1 MALISS
7 IRSRSWILIVFIGV
21 GLASFILMDMFGSNT
36 SAFGNRPTNTLGMID
51 GQEID
56 YNKVRRTEEVF
67 YRGATGSTYGVKDQI
82 WNYYLEK
89 ALLEK
94 QGDKLGLNVGKEELN
109 DLVFG
114 NNLSPVVQAVFRN
127 PQTGQVDMASL
138 NDIKAK
144 LASGSTEI
152 NTPYMEELVGQ
163 VKKARLQEKFT
174 SLVSQ
179 GMYTPNWMAESVGK
193 ENSTTFDFKY
203 VKVPFS
209 DVDNSQVSVS
219 DADLTNYLNNNKAIY
234 NNEEE
239 TRQIE
244 YVSFEV
250 FPSKEDSTTYYNQ
263 LNTLKPNFRSAIN
276 DSTFVAANGGSL
288 ASTYVKKSTLSP
300 EIADRM
306 MSSPVGTV
314 VGPYM
319 EAGTYKLA
327 KVSARKVIAD
337 SVKVQHILV
346 RANPSDPN
354 SFAAAITRID
364 SVRTAFDNGESFG
377 NLAAQVSEDTGSS
390 DANGE
395 LGYLGY
401 NNNFGPSFSNPIF
414 YESEKG
420 SVKTVFTQFGV
431 HLVKVNDLKYLSQ
444 DPSVKV
450 AYLTRSIIPSDKTQ
464 KSIREK
470 VQEFVNEHTTKQ
482 QLEELAASDPALSIQ
497 TTANL
502 KRNDYIV
509 SSLGQDPSSRE
520 MVRWAFDEETNIG
533 DLSPDFYVY
542 RYSNPQTYV
551 NYDSKY
557 VVAALASVQKPGM
570 PSLASIR
577 SQIEPLVLNQKKAD
591 FVSSAINGKDLAS
604 VAAQYNTSV
613 DQLDGISASSTNVRQ
628 IGNEPKVVAALMNMS
643 TDQVSAPIKGENGV
657 YVLQLLNK
665 SQNANADL
673 AGTKRLQS
681 TRVKSLARTALMD
694 AMKKDAEITD
704 NRFNVY

>member
-7 IRSRSWILIVFIGV
+7 IRSRSWILIVFIGI
-21 GLASFILMDMFGSNT
+21 GLASFIMMDMFGSNT
-36 SAFGNRPTNTLGMID
+36 SAFGDRPTNTLGMID

-56 YNKVRRTEEVF
+56 YNKVRRTEEIF

-94 QGDKLGLNVGKEELN
+94 EGNKLGLNVGKEELN

-114 NNLSPVVQAVFRN
+114 SNLSPVVQAVFRN
-127 PQTGQVDMASL
+127 PQTGQVDMTSL
-138 NDIKAK
+138 NDIKTK
-144 LASGSTEI
+144 LANNSTEI

-163 VKKARLQEKFT
+163 VKKNRLQEKFT

-193 ENSTTFDFKY
+193 ESSTSFDFSY

-209 DVDNSQVSVS
+209 DVDDSQVSVS
-219 DADLTNYLNNNKAIY
+219 DADYTNYLNNNKAVY
-234 NNEEE
+234 YNEEE

-244 YVSFEV
+244 YVSFDV
-250 FPSKEDSTTYYNQ
+250 FPSKDDSTTYYNQ
-263 LNTLKPNFRSAIN
+263 LNTLVPNFRNSVN
-276 DSTFVAANGGSL
+276 DSTFVLGNGG
-288 ASTYVKKSTLSP
+288 AMANNYVKRSSLSP
-300 EIADRM
+300 EIADQM
-306 MSSPVGTV
+306 MSRPVGTV

-319 EAGTYKLA
+319 EGTSYRLA
-327 KVSARKVIAD
+327 KVSDRRVIAD
-337 SVKVQHILV
+337 SVKAQHILI

-354 SFAAAITRID
+354 SFAAAISRID
-364 SVRTAFDNGESFG
+364 SVKTALDNGASFD
-377 NLAAQVSEDTGSS
+377 NLAAQVSQDQSNADKGG
-390 DANGE
+390 D
-395 LGYLGY
+395 LGYFGQGAMVAPFNELVFY
-401 NNNFGPSFSNPIF
+401 NA
-414 YESEKG
+414 EKG
-420 SVKTVFTQFGV
+420 SVNTVLTQFGA
-431 HLVKVNDLKYLSQ
+431 HLVKINNKKYI
-444 DPSVKV
+444 DNEESVKV
-450 AYLTRSIIPSDKTQ
+450 AYLSRNIIPSDKTQ
-464 KSIREK
+464 KAIREK
-470 VQEFVNEHTTKQ
+470 VQEFVNDNTTKE
-482 QLEELAASDPALSIQ
+482 QLEALAANDPSLRIQ
-497 TTANL
+497 TTTNL
-502 KRNDYIV
+502 KKNDYIV
-509 SSLGQDPSSRE
+509 STLGQDPSSRD
-520 MVRWAFDEETNIG
+520 MIRWAFDGDTNIG

-570 PSLASIR
+570 PSLESVK
-577 SQIEPLVLNQKKAD
+577 SQIAALVTNQKKAD
-591 FVSSAINGKDLAS
+591 FIASSINGKDLAS
-604 VAAQYNTSV
+604 VAAQYGSSV
-613 DQLDGISASSTNVRQ
+613 DQLDGITANTTNISQ

-643 TDQVSAPIKGENGV
+643 NNQVSAPVKGANGV
-657 YVLQLLNK
+657 YLLQLLNK

>member
-7 IRSRSWILIVFIGV
+7 IRSRSWILIVFIGI
-21 GLASFILMDMFGSNT
+21 GLASFIMMDMFNSNT
-36 SAFGNRPTNTLGMID
+36 GAFGNRPTNTLGMID

-94 QGDKLGLNVGKEELN
+94 EGQKLGLNVGIEELN

-138 NDIKAK
+138 NDIKTK
-144 LASGSTEI
+144 LANNSTEI

-174 SLVSQ
+174 ALVSQ
-179 GMYTPNWMAESVGK
+179 GMYTPNWMAESVGL
-193 ENSTTFDFKY
+193 ENNTTFDFNY

-209 DVDNSQVSVS
+209 DVDDSQVSVS
-219 DADLTNYLNNNKAIY
+219 DADYTSYLNNNKAVYY
-234 NNEEE
+234 NDEE

-250 FPSKEDSTTYYNQ
+250 FPSKDDSTTYYNQ
-263 LNTLKPNFRSAIN
+263 LNTLKPNFRSSVN
-276 DSTFVAANGGSL
+276 DSTFVLGNGGTM
-288 ASTYVKKSTLSP
+288 ANTYVKRSSLSP
-300 EIADRM
+300 AIADQMLSRPIG
-306 MSSPVGTV
+306 SV
-314 VGPYM
+314 VGPYK
-319 EAGTYKLA
+319 EGTVYRMA
-327 KVSARKVIAD
+327 KISDRRVIAD
-337 SVKVQHILV
+337 SVEVQHILV
-346 RANPSDPN
+346 RANPSDPT
-354 SFAAAITRID
+354 SFGAAITRID
-364 SVRTAFDNGESFG
+364 SVKTALNNGESFG

-390 DANGE
+390 DSNGD

-414 YESEKG
+414 YDSEVG
-420 SVKTVFTQFGV
+420 SVTTVFTQFGA
-431 HLVKVNDLKYLSQ
+431 HLVKVKDKKFLSQ

-450 AYLTRSIIPSDKTQ
+450 AYLSRSIVPSDKTQ
-464 KSIREK
+464 KAIRTR
-470 VQEFVNEHTTKQ
+470 VQDFVNENTTKQ
-482 QLEELAASDPALSIQ
+482 QLEELAASDRSLSIQ
-497 TTANL
+497 STTNL
-502 KRNDYIV
+502 NKNDYIV
-509 SSLGQDPSSRE
+509 SSLGQDPSSRD
-520 MVRWAFDEETNIG
+520 MIRWAFNDDTNIG

-570 PSLASIR
+570 PSLESVK
-577 SQIEPLVLNQKKAD
+577 SQIAPLVANQKKAD
-591 FVSSAINGKDLAS
+591 FISSSISGKDLAS
-604 VAAQYNTSV
+604 VAAQYGSSV
-613 DQLDGISASSTNVRQ
+613 DKLDGISANSTNIRQ
-628 IGNEPKVVAALMNMS
+628 LGNEPKVVAALMNMNAN
-643 TDQVSAPIKGENGV
+643 QVSAPVKGQNGV
-657 YVLQLLNK
+657 YVLELLNK

-704 NRFNVY
+704 NRFNLY